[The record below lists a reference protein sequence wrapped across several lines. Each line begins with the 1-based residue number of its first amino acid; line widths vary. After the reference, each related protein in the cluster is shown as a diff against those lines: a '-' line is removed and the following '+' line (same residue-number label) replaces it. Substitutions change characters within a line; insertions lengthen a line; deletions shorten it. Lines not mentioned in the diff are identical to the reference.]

1 MLLLLVLTSLA
12 SAAPRLHGFGLVG
25 VGLPEVLMAEA
36 GGFVADR
43 WSVEARYGNV
53 VFNHMVGIGA
63 TAHLF
68 GDLEGGGPPTHSLL
82 VSPQLMVNPTLGGLT
97 LQGGGETIGATAGA
111 ALGYGFRAERGFL
124 LRARV
129 PLFFYEDDGL
139 AFGGGLSVAGGWG
152 F

>member
-1 MLLLLVLTSLA
+1 MLLLLVLSSLA

-36 GGFVADR
+36 GGFVSDR

-53 VFNHMVGIGA
+53 VLNHMVGIGA
-63 TAHLF
+63 TGHLF
-68 GDLEGGGPPTHSLL
+68 GELDGAGPPRHSLL
-82 VSPQLMVNPTLGGLT
+82 VSPQVMINPTLGGLR
-97 LQGGGETIGATAGA
+97 LRGGGEVIGASAGA
-111 ALGYGFRAERGFL
+111 AIGYGFRAERGFL

-129 PLFFYEDDGL
+129 PLFFYEDGGL
-139 AFGGGLSVAGGWG
+139 AFSGGLSVAGGWG